1 MAGGHRRRPEM
12 AGSGRRWPKSGS
24 QAQAK
29 ESASLAHFLFLE
41 FYKRSFGERTNSSS
55 ERARRGEE
63 NGMVVGGQGGVY
75 GGGEGGETL
84 ELNGFMVEK

>member
-1 MAGGHRRRPEM
+1 MAGGHRRRPKM
-12 AGSGRRWPKSGS
+12 AGSGRRWPESGS

-29 ESASLAHFLFLE
+29 EGASLVENGKLE

-63 NGMVVGGQGGVY
+63 DGMIVGGQGGVY
-75 GGGEGGETL
+75 GGREGGETL